1 MQFKD
6 VVGQEELKKHIIQE
20 VQNDRVSHAQ
30 LFLGKAG
37 FGTLPLVLAFVQ
49 YLFCADRTSTD
60 SCGKCSSCNKVSKL
74 QHPDLHFS
82 FPTVQTLSKNSNGLL
97 PEWREKITTNPY
109 FNLYQWIEKIDEKKR
124 HPIIS
129 VHESVEIIKKLSLKS
144 FEGGKKVMLIW
155 MASEMNTQCANKL
168 LKILEEPPK
177 DTVFFLI
184 AESAENLLATINSR
198 TQNVIV
204 PRIEEVELVKYLI
217 DNNLGN
223 HATLGS
229 IALRSAGNLIE
240 AIDLCGTHE
249 EKDMNRE
256 YFVTLMRVC
265 YKKDVKSMLGW
276 AEEIAT
282 IGRERQKN
290 FIKYCLYMLRQ
301 SLMKNY
307 TDEDLMRASD
317 EEIAFLQNF
326 ARFITGNNIIDFS
339 TLFNQSYYHIERNA
353 NAKILFTN
361 ITFEIMRYIHKA

>member
-6 VVGQEELKKHIIQE
+6 VVGQAKLKEHIIQE
-20 VQNDRVSHAQ
+20 VKNDRVSHAQ

-37 FGTLPLVLAFVQ
+37 YGSLPLVLAFVQ
-49 YLFCADRTSTD
+49 YLFCKDRTDQD
-60 SCGKCSSCNKVSKL
+60 SCGQCSSCRKVSQL

-82 FPTVQTLSKNSNGLL
+82 FPTVQTISKNSNALL
-97 PEWREKITTNPY
+97 PQWRERILENPY
-109 FNLYQWIEKIDEKKR
+109 FNLYQWIEKIDDKKR

-129 VHESVEIIKKLSLKS
+129 VHESAEIIKKLSLKS

-155 MASEMNTQCANKL
+155 MANEMNTQCANKL

-177 DTVFFLI
+177 DTVFFLLCEN
-184 AESAENLLATINSR
+184 AESLLATINSR

-204 PRIEEVELVKYLI
+204 PRIDEIELVKYLI

-223 HATLGS
+223 NATLGS
-229 IALRSAGNLIE
+229 IALRAAGNLIE
-240 AIDLCGTHE
+240 AIDLCGAHE
-249 EKDMNRE
+249 DKDVNRE

-265 YKKDVKSMLGW
+265 YKKDVKNMLSW

-290 FIKYCLYMLRQ
+290 FVKYCLYMIRQ

-317 EEIAFLQNF
+317 EEISFLKNF
-326 ARFITGNNIIDFS
+326 SRFITGNNVLDFN
-339 TLFNQSYYHIERNA
+339 TLFNDSYYHIERNA
-353 NAKILFTN
+353 NPKILFTN
-361 ITFEIMRYIHKA
+361 ITFEIMRYIHRA